1 MMRRD
6 KIVAIIVL
14 VGLMSLA
21 FVSGIKAQLPDEL
34 KTFFSTS
41 YPGYPGFSLR
51 VDATNETDPGK
62 NVTLRLWANCTSSD
76 VFYMECFNMSVY
88 GFKLSGPEEAALYS
102 AVLASNVPL
111 VFNQTIDKTYV
122 VPVPSDVYGPVFCR
136 LYVKYVIADEPVL
149 RKEGFAITSV
159 RNIYYE
165 NLKNDF
171 QQLNQ
176 SYQQLN
182 ETYGQLNQT
191 YWELQENY
199 TNLLKSMTD
208 LSNTRMLATVFLV
221 TTVFFVATTL
231 YLTLRKPRESW

>member
-1 MMRRD
+1 MRKGR
-6 KIVAIIVL
+6 IIGIMIL
-14 VGLMSLA
+14 VGIMSLA
-21 FVSGIKAQLPDEL
+21 FASGIRAQLPGEM
-34 KTFFSTS
+34 KAFFSTS
-41 YPGYPGFSLR
+41 YAGLSLK

-88 GFKLSGPEEAALYS
+88 GFKLSGPEEVVLYS
-102 AVLASNVPL
+102 TVLVSNEPL
-111 VFNQTIDKTYV
+111 LFNWTIDQIYP

-136 LYVKYVIADEPVL
+136 LYIKYVIADEHVL
-149 RKEGFAITSV
+149 RNPDFVITSV

-199 TNLLKSMTD
+199 TNLQKSMTD
-208 LSNTRMLATVFLV
+208 FSNTRMLATVFLV

>member
-1 MMRRD
+1 MMRTD
-6 KIVAIIVL
+6 KIVAFIVL

-21 FVSGIKAQLPDEL
+21 FVSGIRAESADEL
-34 KTFFSTS
+34 KTFYSKN
-41 YPGYPGFSLR
+41 YPGISLK

-62 NVTLRLWANCTSSD
+62 NVTLKLWADRTSSD
-76 VFYMECFNMSVY
+76 VFNVECFNMTVY
-88 GFKLSGPEEAALYS
+88 GFKLSGPEEAVLYS
-102 AVLASNVPL
+102 ALLVSNVSL
-111 VFNQTIDKTYV
+111 TSNQTIDQTHMI
-122 VPVPSDVYGPVFCR
+122 PVPSDVYGPVFCR
-136 LYVKYVIADEPVL
+136 LYLEYVTADESVTRNP
-149 RKEGFAITSV
+149 EFAITSV

-176 SYQQLN
+176 SDQQLKRDLW
-182 ETYGQLNQT
+182 TANQT

-199 TNLLKSMTD
+199 TNLQKSMTD

>member
-1 MMRRD
+1 MMRTD

-21 FVSGIKAQLPDEL
+21 FVSGIRAESADEL
-34 KTFFSTS
+34 KTFYSKN
-41 YPGYPGFSLR
+41 YPGISLK

-62 NVTLRLWANCTSSD
+62 NVTLKLWADRTSSD
-76 VFYMECFNMSVY
+76 VFNVEYFNMTVY
-88 GFKLSGPEEAALYS
+88 GFKLSGPEEAVLYS
-102 AVLASNVPL
+102 ALLVSNVSL
-111 VFNQTIDKTYV
+111 TSNQTIDQTHMI
-122 VPVPSDVYGPVFCR
+122 PVPSDVYGPVFCR
-136 LYVKYVIADEPVL
+136 LYLEYVTADESVTRNP
-149 RKEGFAITSV
+149 EFAITSV

-199 TNLLKSMTD
+199 TNLQKSMTD

>member
-1 MMRRD
+1 MMRTD

-21 FVSGIKAQLPDEL
+21 FVSGIRAQLPGEM
-34 KTFFSTS
+34 KAFFSTS
-41 YPGYPGFSLR
+41 YPGFSLR

-102 AVLASNVPL
+102 VVLASNVPL

-149 RKEGFAITSV
+149 RNLDFAITSV

-199 TNLLKSMTD
+199 TNLQKSMTD

>member
-1 MMRRD
+1 MVMRKGR
-6 KIVAIIVL
+6 IIGIMIL
-14 VGLMSLA
+14 VGIMSLA
-21 FVSGIKAQLPDEL
+21 FASGIRAQLPGEM
-34 KTFFSTS
+34 KAFFSTS
-41 YPGYPGFSLR
+41 YAGLSLK

-88 GFKLSGPEEAALYS
+88 GFKLSGPEEVVLYS
-102 AVLASNVPL
+102 TVLVSNEPL
-111 VFNQTIDKTYV
+111 LFNWTIDQIYP

-136 LYVKYVIADEPVL
+136 LYIKYVIADEHVL
-149 RKEGFAITSV
+149 RNPDFVITSV

-199 TNLLKSMTD
+199 TNLQKSMTD
-208 LSNTRMLATVFLV
+208 FSNTRMLATVFLV

>member
-1 MMRRD
+1 MMRTNN
-6 KIVAIIVL
+6 IVAIIVL

-21 FVSGIKAQLPDEL
+21 FVSGIRAESADEL
-34 KTFFSTS
+34 KTFYSKN
-41 YPGYPGFSLR
+41 YPGISLK

-62 NVTLRLWANCTSSD
+62 NLTLKLWADRTSSD
-76 VFYMECFNMSVY
+76 VFDVECFNMTVY
-88 GFKLSGPEEAALYS
+88 GFKLSGPEEAVLYS
-102 AVLASNVPL
+102 ALLVSNVSL
-111 VFNQTIDKTYV
+111 TSNQTIDQTHMI
-122 VPVPSDVYGPVFCR
+122 PVPSDVYGPVFCR
-136 LYVKYVIADEPVL
+136 LYLEYVTADESVTRNP
-149 RKEGFAITSV
+149 EFAITSV

-171 QQLNQ
+171 QQQNQ

-199 TNLLKSMTD
+199 TNLQKSMTD
-208 LSNTRMLATVFLV
+208 LSNTRMLATIFLV

-231 YLTLRKPRESW
+231 YLTLKKPRESW

>member
-1 MMRRD
+1 MMRTD

-21 FVSGIKAQLPDEL
+21 FVSGIRAQLPGEM
-34 KTFFSTS
+34 KAFFSTS
-41 YPGYPGFSLR
+41 YPGFSLR

-62 NVTLRLWANCTSSD
+62 NVTLRLWANCTCSD

-102 AVLASNVPL
+102 VVLASNVPL
-111 VFNQTIDKTYV
+111 VFNQTIDQTYV

-136 LYVKYVIADEPVL
+136 LYVEYVIADQPVL

-191 YWELQENY
+191 YWQLQENY
-199 TNLLKSMTD
+199 TNLQKSMTD

>member
-1 MMRRD
+1 MRTDR
-6 KIVAIIVL
+6 IVVIMTL
-14 VGLMSLA
+14 VSIMSLSFISSIRTQSA
-21 FVSGIKAQLPDEL
+21 DEL
-34 KTFFSTS
+34 KTFYSTN
-41 YPGYPGFSLR
+41 YPGISLR

-62 NVTLRLWANCTSSD
+62 NVTLKLWTNRTSQD

-88 GFKLSGPEEAALYS
+88 GFKLSGPEEVVLYS
-102 AVLASNVPL
+102 TVLVSNEPL
-111 VFNQTIDKTYV
+111 LFNWTIDQIYP

-136 LYVKYVIADEPVL
+136 LYIKYVIADEHVL
-149 RKEGFAITSV
+149 RNPDFVITSV

-182 ETYGQLNQT
+182 ESYGQLNQT

-199 TNLLKSMTD
+199 TNLQKSMTD
-208 LSNTRMLATVFLV
+208 LGNTRMLATVFLV

>member
-1 MMRRD
+1 MMRTD

-21 FVSGIKAQLPDEL
+21 FVRGIRAESADEL
-34 KTFFSTS
+34 KTFYSKN
-41 YPGYPGFSLR
+41 YPGISLK

-88 GFKLSGPEEAALYS
+88 GFKLSGPEQ
-102 AVLASNVPL
+102 AVLYPVVLPSNVPL

-136 LYVKYVIADEPVL
+136 LYIKYVIADEPVL
-149 RKEGFAITSV
+149 RNLDFAITSV

-199 TNLLKSMTD
+199 TNLQKSMTD